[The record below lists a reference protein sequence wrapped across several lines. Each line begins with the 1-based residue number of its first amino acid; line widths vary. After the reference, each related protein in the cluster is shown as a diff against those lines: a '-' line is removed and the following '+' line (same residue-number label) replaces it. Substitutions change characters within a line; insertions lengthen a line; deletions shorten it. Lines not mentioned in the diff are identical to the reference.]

1 MMRAKDIMAAGRV
14 KKHVFPY
21 RNVNEDMPVVNVLP
35 LLLDTPEGLL
45 GVRSGNGFEGVIDR
59 DSLLEGLGRMIAPRD
74 DCSVITL
81 ECLPADYSAS
91 RIAHAVEDSDAHLV
105 DMWSTPSEDGKI
117 QVTLRVRRE
126 DPASTVHSLERYGYD
141 VVSSYG
147 NSDSDS
153 DSELAALRLLELRAL
168 LNV

>member
-1 MMRAKDIMAAGRV
+1 
-14 KKHVFPY
+14 
-21 RNVNEDMPVVNVLP
+21 
-35 LLLDTPEGLL
+35 
-45 GVRSGNGFEGVIDR
+45 
-59 DSLLEGLGRMIAPRD
+59 
-74 DCSVITL
+74 
-81 ECLPADYSAS
+81 
-91 RIAHAVEDSDAHLV
+91 
-105 DMWSTPSEDGKI
+105 MWSTPSEDGKI

>member
-1 MMRAKDIMAAGRV
+1 MRAKDIVAAGRV

-81 ECLPADYSAS
+81 ECVPADYSAS

-117 QVTLRVRRE
+117 QVTLHRQSIALSV
-126 DPASTVHSLERYGYD
+126 TVMMSFPLMATATATATVNWRHCAFLS
-141 VVSSYG
+141 
-147 NSDSDS
+147 
-153 DSELAALRLLELRAL
+153 
-168 LNV
+168 

>member
-1 MMRAKDIMAAGRV
+1 
-14 KKHVFPY
+14 
-21 RNVNEDMPVVNVLP
+21 MPVVNVLP

-81 ECLPADYSAS
+81 ECVPADYSAS
-91 RIAHAVEDSDAHLV
+91 RIAHAVEEDSDAHLV

-126 DPASTVHSLERYGYD
+126 DHHRQSIALSVTVMMSFPLMATATATATVNWRHCAFLS
-141 VVSSYG
+141 
-147 NSDSDS
+147 
-153 DSELAALRLLELRAL
+153 
-168 LNV
+168 